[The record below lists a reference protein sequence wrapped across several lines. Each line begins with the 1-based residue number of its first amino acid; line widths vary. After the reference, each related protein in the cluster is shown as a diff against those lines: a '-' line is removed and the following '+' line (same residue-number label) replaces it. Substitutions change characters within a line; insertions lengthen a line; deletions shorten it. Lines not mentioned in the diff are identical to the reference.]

1 MSRRTASP
9 SDAGAEA
16 EQAALSLEGVSHAF
30 DGVPVVVD
38 VDLTITPGELMCL
51 VGPSGCG
58 KTTILRI
65 AAGLEELQRGRVV
78 IHGRVVAD
86 GAVQV
91 PPEEREVG
99 LVFQDF
105 ALFPHLRVEENAGF
119 GLVGLGAA
127 ARRAR
132 AREVLAQVGMAGF
145 AASYPHVLSGG
156 QQQRVA
162 LARALA
168 PRPRLM
174 LLDEPFSG
182 LDTRLREQIRDQTLH
197 VLKSGGATT
206 LLVTHDS
213 EEAMFMGDRI
223 AVMREGRVIQVG
235 TPVDIYCRP
244 ACAFVAGFFSEV
256 NRLEGIVADQRVRT
270 PFGALAAPDLR
281 SGDPAQ
287 ILIRPEALGV
297 APAEGGEAQAAAAGD
312 GKGHAKGRVITARLL
327 GRSSLVHMGVAG
339 ADGKELH
346 LHARVPGRFL
356 PAEGSLIDVALDESM
371 AFVFPADDD

>member
-1 MSRRTASP
+1 MSKSEAR
-9 SDAGAEA
+9 GAKP
-16 EQAALSLEGVSHAF
+16 AAPAQVALRLEGVTHAF
-30 DGVPVVVD
+30 DGVPVVED
-38 VDLTITPGELMCL
+38 VDLTIAPKELMCL

-65 AAGLEELQRGRVV
+65 AAGLEELQRGRVT
-78 IHGRVVAD
+78 IYGQLVAN
-86 GAVQV
+86 GGVHV

-105 ALFPHLRVEENAGF
+105 ALFPHLTVEDNAGF
-119 GLVGLGAA
+119 GLVGLGAT

-132 AREVLAQVGMAGF
+132 ARDVLAQVGMAGF
-145 AASYPHVLSGG
+145 AQSYPHVLSGG
-156 QQQRVA
+156 EQQRVA

-168 PRPRLM
+168 PKPRLM

-182 LDTRLREQIRDQTLH
+182 LDTRLREQIRDETLH

-223 AVMREGRVIQVG
+223 AVMREGRIAQVG
-235 TPVDIYCRP
+235 TPAELYCCP

-256 NRLEGIVADQRVRT
+256 NRLEAVVADGKVLT
-270 PFGALAAPDLR
+270 PFGALAAPGLG
-281 SGDPAQ
+281 SGERAQ
-287 ILIRPEALGV
+287 ILIRPEALQV
-297 APAEGGEAQAAAAGD
+297 APAEGGVLAQNGPYQEAIRAT
-312 GKGHAKGRVITARLL
+312 GRVITARML
-327 GRSSLVHMGVAG
+327 GRTSLVHMGVVD
-339 ADGKELH
+339 ADGRQLH

-356 PAEGSLIDVALDESM
+356 PAEGALVDVALDQSM
-371 AFVFPADDD
+371 AFVFPADMD

>member
-1 MSRRTASP
+1 
-9 SDAGAEA
+9 
-16 EQAALSLEGVSHAF
+16 VSHAF

-91 PPEEREVG
+91 PPEERQVG

-174 LLDEPFSG
+174 LLDEPFSV

-223 AVMREGRVIQVG
+223 AVMREGRIVQVG

-281 SGDPAQ
+281 PGDPAQ
-287 ILIRPEALGV
+287 ILIRPEALAV
-297 APAEGGEAQAAAAGD
+297 APAEGGEAQAAARSD